1 VKASRLHNPHDLR
14 LEEVPE
20 PVIGEDEVLIRVR
33 AMGVCG
39 SDLHLYSG
47 GRIIPYPHILGHE
60 FAGEIIQVG
69 ASAGDLRI
77 GQRVTSEPNFW
88 CGKCAYCQA
97 GRQNLCVSR
106 IPLGVDI
113 DGAQAEYVKVP
124 ARFVWPL
131 PDNVPYEQGALVEP
145 LTVALHCV
153 RKSRAQVGDTVAI
166 MGCGSIGLLALL
178 CAKAAGC
185 RVVAVDVVPGKLEFA
200 RKLGADEIVNS
211 RESDPV
217 NVVKQ
222 MTGGLGPAVVLETAG
237 VSPVPEQAVAMVR
250 SGGRVMF
257 VGLTT
262 QPAQFA
268 PITVVRREVE
278 ISGSY
283 IYHAGEFGQTIHLI
297 STGQINVLPLIGL
310 TADLAGA
317 QDVYEQLLAGKAVK
331 GLITV

>member
-1 VKASRLHNPHDLR
+1 MKASRLHGARDLR
-14 LEEVPE
+14 LEDVAE
-20 PVIGEDEVLIRVR
+20 PVLAPGEALIRVR

-39 SDLHLYSG
+39 SDLHLYKG
-47 GRIIPYPHILGHE
+47 DRVIPYPHILGHE
-60 FAGEIIQVG
+60 FAGDIVQVG
-69 ASAGDLRI
+69 ANVSHLQA

-88 CGKCAYCQA
+88 CGNCVYCLA
-97 GRQNLCVSR
+97 GDQNLCLSR

-124 ARFVWPL
+124 ARFVWTL
-131 PDNVPYEQGALVEP
+131 PDSVSYTQGALVEP
-145 LTVALHCV
+145 LTVSLHCL

-185 RVVAVDVVPGKLEFA
+185 RVVAVDVVPHRLEFA
-200 RKLGADEIVNS
+200 KKLGADEIINS
-211 RESDPV
+211 RESDLV
-217 NVVKQ
+217 DAVKQ
-222 MTGGLGPAVVLETAG
+222 LTGGLGPEVVLETAG

-283 IYHAGEFGQTIHLI
+283 IYRAGEFGQTIRLM

-310 TADLAGA
+310 TAGLAEA
-317 QDVYEQLLAGKAVK
+317 QEVYEQLLAGKAVK
-331 GLITV
+331 GLITM

>member
-1 VKASRLHNPHDLR
+1 MKASRLYNPHDLR
-14 LEEVPE
+14 LDEVPE
-20 PVIGEDEVLIRVR
+20 PVIGEDEVLIRVH

-131 PDNVPYEQGALVEP
+131 PDNVSYEQGALVEP

-222 MTGGLGPAVVLETAG
+222 MTGGLGPEVVLETAG

-262 QPAQFA
+262 HPAQFP

-283 IYHAGEFGQTIHLI
+283 IYHAGEFGQTVHLI
-297 STGQINVLPLIGL
+297 STGQINVLPLVGL

>member
-1 VKASRLHNPHDLR
+1 MKASRLYNPHDLR
-14 LEEVPE
+14 LDEVPE

-60 FAGEIIQVG
+60 FAGEIVQVG
-69 ASAGDLRI
+69 ASAGAWRI

-97 GRQNLCVSR
+97 GRQNLCLSR

-131 PDNVPYEQGALVEP
+131 PDNVSYEQGALVEP

-200 RKLGADEIVNS
+200 RKLGADAMVNS

-262 QPAQFA
+262 HPAQFA

>member
-1 VKASRLHNPHDLR
+1 MKASRLYNPHNLR

-20 PVIGEDEVLIRVR
+20 PVLDKDSVLIRVR

-39 SDLHLYSG
+39 SDLHIYNG
-47 GRIIPYPHILGHE
+47 DRVVPYPHILGHE
-60 FAGEIIQVG
+60 FAGDIVQVG
-69 ASAGDLRI
+69 AKASHLQI
-77 GQRVTSEPNFW
+77 GQRVTAEPNYW
-88 CGKCAYCQA
+88 CGKCVYCQS
-97 GRQNLCVSR
+97 GHRNLCVSR
-106 IPLGVDI
+106 VPLGVDI
-113 DGAQAEYVKVP
+113 DGAQAEYVQVP
-124 ARFVWPL
+124 AQYIWSL
-131 PDNVPYEQGALVEP
+131 PDSVSYTQGALVEP
-145 LTVALHCV
+145 LTVSLHCV

-185 RVVAVDVVPGKLEFA
+185 RVVAVDVVPDKLEFA

-211 RESDPV
+211 READPV

-222 MTGGLGPAVVLETAG
+222 MTGGLGPDVVLETAG
-237 VSPVPEQAVAMVR
+237 VPPVPDQAVAMVK

-262 QPAQFA
+262 KPAQFA

-283 IYHAGEFGQTIHLI
+283 IYHAGEFGQSIHLI
-297 STGQINVLPLIGL
+297 SSGQINVLSVVGL

-331 GLITV
+331 GLITI